1 VKQLKLFFFL
11 LFSITAVGQK
21 RYTLELK
28 KSETFENFDK
38 KQYKQKDS
46 LTVLKILQEK
56 QLKLIKKG
64 NVLASVDSI
73 VWKGNTVVAQIF
85 TGPKFT
91 TARIEIEEKDK
102 SLVSNLTR
110 FYERSLL
117 RLPIEADLLGNSLQ
131 SISKSLN
138 NKGYPFAKVYL
149 TKIHFEGEVILAK
162 LVIDK
167 GKLIKWNKIEIKGD
181 AQVSEKL
188 MATFLNVEEGNLFSL
203 KDFDNVGL
211 KIKQLPYVV
220 MIKAPELLLTEN
232 SATLYIYLKSNQISL
247 INGILGLQQ
256 RPSDFKVQFTGDLR
270 IKLQNTFHKGELI
283 DVQWRSIQPLSQQL
297 KMQTTLPF
305 LFKTNFGLDAS
316 FELFKRDTS
325 FLELKT
331 NLGIL
336 YQLGSSIRLKAFYK
350 RQSSNVLKG
359 ISTQP
364 DFVSVSTN
372 NYGLQFFSQVL
383 DYVPNPRKGYL
394 FNVEGST
401 GLRQSKSLDTSI
413 AKKSTTYSIQLI
425 ANYYFP
431 IALRNVIKLS
441 VNAQSYYAP
450 NIYRNE
456 ALRFGG
462 QNSQRGFNEDVLLST
477 TRATASIEYHF
488 LLDRNSYLFAFFD
501 QSWYEQ
507 NITTYYSDTPS
518 GFGIGM
524 TFGTNVGVFSISYA
538 MGNQKGSELLLKNGK
553 MHFGYIAFF

>member
-1 VKQLKLFFFL
+1 M
-11 LFSITAVGQK
+11 VGQK
-21 RYTLELK
+21 RYTLEIK
-28 KSETFENFDK
+28 KSGTLENFDK
-38 KQYKQKDS
+38 KQYQNKDS
-46 LTVLKILQEK
+46 LGVLKVLQEI
-56 QLKLIKKG
+56 QQGLIKKG
-64 NVLASVDSI
+64 FILASIDSV
-73 VWKGNTVVAQIF
+73 VWQNNAVMAQIF
-85 TGPKFT
+85 KGQKFT
-91 TARIEIEEKDK
+91 AARIEIAENDK
-102 SLVSNLTR
+102 YTVSNLTR

-131 SISKSLN
+131 AITKSLN
-138 NKGYPFAKVYL
+138 NNGFPFAKVYL
-149 TKIHFEGEVILAK
+149 TQIRFDNGVILAK
-162 LVIDK
+162 LVIEK
-167 GKLIKWNKIEIKGD
+167 GKLVKWNKIEIKGD

-188 MATFLNVEEGNLFSL
+188 MATFLNVAEGKLFSI

-211 KIKQLPYVV
+211 KIKQLPYIT
-220 MIKAPELLLTEN
+220 MIKPPELLLTEA
-232 SATLYIYLKSNQISL
+232 SATLYVYVKNNQVSL
-247 INGILGLQQ
+247 INGVLGLQQ

-270 IKLQNTFHKGELI
+270 IKLQNAFHKGELV

-297 KMQTTLPF
+297 RMLATLPF
-305 LFKTNFGLDAS
+305 LFKTNFGLDGS

-331 NLGIL
+331 NIGIL

-359 ISTQP
+359 ASLQP

-372 NYGLQFFSQVL
+372 NYGLQFFSQVV
-383 DYVPNPRKGYL
+383 DYLPNPRKGYL
-394 FNVEGST
+394 FNIEGST
-401 GLRQSKSLDTSI
+401 GLRQSKSLDTAV
-413 AKKSTTYSIQLI
+413 AKKSTTYSFQLI

-431 IALRNVIKLS
+431 IAVRNVIKLS
-441 VNAQSYYAP
+441 VNAQSYLAP
-450 NIYRNE
+450 VIYRNE

-462 QNSQRGFNEDVLLST
+462 QNLQRGFNEDVLLAS

-507 NITTYYSDTPS
+507 NITNYYSDTPS
-518 GFGIGM
+518 GFGLGM